1 MSFRATVTKPSGSG
15 RKLRWNL
22 SWPVAASVASV
33 RPWKLFRAVTMV
45 LAPPSLT
52 SPQRR
57 ASLMAPSLA
66 SAPELAKKVRQRVP
80 VEPTTWPP
88 SSVVVESIV
97 ESAAARRARFSS

>member
-1 MSFRATVTKPSGSG
+1 
-15 RKLRWNL
+15 
-22 SWPVAASVASV
+22 
-33 RPWKLFRAVTMV
+33 
-45 LAPPSLT
+45 
-52 SPQRR
+52 
-57 ASLMAPSLA
+57 MAPSLA